1 MLNLHIIGVQKAGT
15 TALASFLHQHPSIYV
30 VDGKEAHV
38 FDHPL
43 YSGQDD
49 KSVFANKIYNSK
61 LSNYEKQPIV
71 CDATPI
77 TVFRPEFIQ
86 ACYQYNTDAKFILI
100 LRDPF
105 ERAISHY
112 RMSQSRCQE
121 KRSMLSAFLLEP
133 FRLKGINKSA
143 SWKFDSPFRDHSYLS
158 RGCYSGQL
166 RNLYSLIPKQQI
178 LVLHQEDLK
187 NQHKEMMLH
196 VFEFLGIQPHDIPP
210 SEVHVG
216 KKTTVRRSDMLARLY
231 AKLYFFIR
239 RENPKKW
246 DEIINS

>member
-1 MLNLHIIGVQKAGT
+1 LLNLHIIGVQKAGT
-15 TALASFLHQHPSIYV
+15 TALASFLHQHPAIYV

-43 YSGQDD
+43 YSEQSD
-49 KSVFANKIYNSK
+49 KSTFANKIYKSK
-61 LSNYEKQPIV
+61 LSNYLDQPIV

-100 LRDPF
+100 LRDPV

-112 RMSQSRCQE
+112 RMSQSRSQE
-121 KRSMLSAFLLEP
+121 KCSMLSAFLLEP
-133 FRLKGINKSA
+133 FRLKGIKKSA
-143 SWKFDSPFRDHSYLS
+143 SWKFDSPFRNHSYLS

-166 RNLYSLIPKQQI
+166 RNLYNMIPKQQV

-187 NQHKEMMLH
+187 NQHKEVMLH

-210 SEVHVG
+210 SQVYVG
-216 KKTTVRRSDMLARLY
+216 KQTTVRPSDRLARLY
-231 AKLYFFIR
+231 ASVYFFIR

-246 DEIINS
+246 NKIINS